1 MQNTKRIKNTMMFI
15 LCIIVCI
22 MSIAYA
28 VLATNLVSL
37 KENKKISDDSNIP
50 NNSDKSNNSNG
61 SRGSKGSNKSNGS
74 NNSRNSNYSRNGNI
88 PNSSNNLYWKV
99 GILDITEAGIVGEA
113 KSITPPTNTSSTA
126 TFNVSLKKPG
136 DSMTYKVT
144 VRNSGQLNA
153 KVHSV
158 YAVTTGTKDIEYKL
172 SGIKAGDKLAVGKED
187 ELYIKITCKNIGSS
201 NENKSRN
208 ITVIMNYIQDL

>member
-50 NNSDKSNNSNG
+50 NNSDNSNN
-61 SRGSKGSNKSNGS
+61 SNGS

-172 SGIKAGDKLAVGKED
+172 SGIKVGDKLAVGKED